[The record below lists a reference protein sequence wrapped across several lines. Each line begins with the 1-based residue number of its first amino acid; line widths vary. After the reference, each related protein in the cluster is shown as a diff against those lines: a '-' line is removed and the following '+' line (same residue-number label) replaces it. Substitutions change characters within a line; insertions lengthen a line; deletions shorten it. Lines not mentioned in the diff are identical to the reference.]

1 MLFLTR
7 LFGGTGDLERQFE
20 FVLNG
25 WINVSKFRRLEH
37 DKDPIAGDR
46 DGTCNMTIRNKPIK
60 KALHGLPWFTTVK
73 GGAYVLL
80 PGLRALRSLGN
91 ALSARITRIR
101 LCRAGSL
108 HMKLRVPAWRD
119 TLGKDAVAGLVL
131 GVESVPDGLAA
142 GLLAGV
148 NPLAGL
154 YAYLFGTI
162 GGSFFTGSAFMAV
175 QATGAM
181 AIVVADVPAVHSA
194 DDPARALFTLSVL
207 TGVVML
213 AAGLLRLGSVLRFV
227 SNAVMVGFI
236 SAVGVNIILG
246 QLANLTG
253 YKAEGA
259 NRVVRAINTL
269 VHPGELH
276 LQSLAI
282 GVVTVALILVLERTR
297 LGPLGLVL
305 AVIVASAGVAV
316 LGWHGVATVGE
327 LSKIPRALPLP
338 EVPMLRLVP
347 SLVIPAVSLA
357 FVGLI
362 QGAAISASF
371 PNPDGRYPD
380 ASRDFIGQGAAN
392 VIAGIF
398 RGMPVGG
405 SMSATSLNKSAGAR
419 SRIALMI
426 AGVVMAVVILAFA
439 GLVGHIAMPALAG
452 LLILVGFRTIKPDDL
467 RSVWK
472 TGTVQK
478 AVLATTFVLTMVIPL
493 QYAVLAGVGLSAIL
507 HVVRQSNQITIKR
520 WRLDPDGNLI
530 ETDPPAQLPANEVV
544 VLQPYG
550 SLFFAAAPVLE
561 SQLPAPAD
569 AGTGNSVVILRL
581 RGRTDLG
588 TTFMDVL
595 RRYAQTLTANGS
607 KLVIVSASERIQE
620 QLRVTGVTDLITS
633 ENIYTGDERV
643 GATLKRAYAD
653 ATAWIEH
660 NQHATGTDTR

>member
-1 MLFLTR
+1 
-7 LFGGTGDLERQFE
+7 
-20 FVLNG
+20 
-25 WINVSKFRRLEH
+25 
-37 DKDPIAGDR
+37 
-46 DGTCNMTIRNKPIK
+46 
-60 KALHGLPWFTTVK
+60 
-73 GGAYVLL
+73 
-80 PGLRALRSLGN
+80 
-91 ALSARITRIR
+91 
-101 LCRAGSL
+101 
-108 HMKLRVPAWRD
+108 MKLRIPVRRD
-119 TLGKDAVAGLVL
+119 TLRKDAVAGLVL

-162 GGSFFTGSAFMAV
+162 GGSLFTSSAFMAV

-213 AAGLLRLGSVLRFV
+213 AAGFLRLGSMLRFV

-246 QLANLTG
+246 QLASLTG

-259 NRVVRAINTL
+259 NRVVRAVNTL
-269 VHPGELH
+269 IHPGELH

-282 GVVTVALILVLERTR
+282 GVVTIALILVLERTR
-297 LGPLGLVL
+297 AGPLGLVL
-305 AVIVASAGVAV
+305 AVIVTSASVAV
-316 LGWHGVATVGE
+316 LGWAGVATVGE
-327 LSKIPRALPLP
+327 LSEIPRALPLP
-338 EVPMLRLVP
+338 EAPMLRLVP
-347 SLVIPAVSLA
+347 SLVVPAVSLA
-357 FVGLI
+357 FVGLV

-398 RGMPVGG
+398 RGMAVGG
-405 SMSATSLNKSAGAR
+405 SMSATSLNRAAGAR

-426 AGVVMAVVILAFA
+426 ASVVMAVVIVAFA

-452 LLILVGFRTIKPDDL
+452 LLMLVGYRTIKPDDL

-472 TGTVQK
+472 TGAVQK
-478 AVLATTFVLTMVIPL
+478 AVLATSFTLTMVIPL
-493 QYAVLAGVGLSAIL
+493 QYAVLAGVGLSVIL
-507 HVVRQSNQITIKR
+507 HVVRQSNQVTIKR

-530 ETDPPAQLPANEVV
+530 EADPPAQLPAGEVV
-544 VLQPYG
+544 ALQPYG
-550 SLFFAAAPVLE
+550 SLFFAGAPVLE
-561 SQLPAPAD
+561 SQLPTPA
-569 AGTGNSVVILRL
+569 ATSLNSVVILRL

-595 RRYAQTLTANGS
+595 RRYAEALTAASS

-620 QLRVTGVTDLITS
+620 QLRVTGVTDLIS
-633 ENIYTGDERV
+633 PQDIYAGDERV

-653 ATAWIEH
+653 ATSWIEH
-660 NQHATGTDTR
+660 NQPATGTDAR

>member
-1 MLFLTR
+1 
-7 LFGGTGDLERQFE
+7 
-20 FVLNG
+20 
-25 WINVSKFRRLEH
+25 
-37 DKDPIAGDR
+37 
-46 DGTCNMTIRNKPIK
+46 
-60 KALHGLPWFTTVK
+60 
-73 GGAYVLL
+73 
-80 PGLRALRSLGN
+80 
-91 ALSARITRIR
+91 
-101 LCRAGSL
+101 
-108 HMKLRVPAWRD
+108 MKLRIPARRD

-148 NPLAGL
+148 NPIAGL

-162 GGSFFTGSAFMAV
+162 GGSLFTSSAFMAV

-181 AIVVADVPAVHSA
+181 AIVIADVPAVHSA
-194 DDPARALFTLSVL
+194 TDPARALFTLSML

-213 AAGLLRLGSVLRFV
+213 AAGFLRLGSVLRFV

-253 YKAEGA
+253 YNSEGA
-259 NRVVRAINTL
+259 NRVVRSINTL

-316 LGWHGVATVGE
+316 LGWHGVATVSD

-405 SMSATSLNKSAGAR
+405 SMSATSLNKAAGAR

-452 LLILVGFRTIKPDDL
+452 LLMLVGYRTIKPDDL

-472 TGTVQK
+472 TGAVQK
-478 AVLATTFVLTMVIPL
+478 AVLATSFALTMVIPL
-493 QYAVLAGVGLSAIL
+493 QYAVLAGVGLSVIL

-530 ETDPPAQLPANEVV
+530 ETDPPAQLP
-544 VLQPYG
+544 
-550 SLFFAAAPVLE
+550 
-561 SQLPAPAD
+561 PARWSRSSPTGACSSPPRRCSSRSSRPRLMPPA
-569 AGTGNSVVILRL
+569 IR
-581 RGRTDLG
+581 
-588 TTFMDVL
+588 
-595 RRYAQTLTANGS
+595 
-607 KLVIVSASERIQE
+607 
-620 QLRVTGVTDLITS
+620 
-633 ENIYTGDERV
+633 
-643 GATLKRAYAD
+643 
-653 ATAWIEH
+653 W
-660 NQHATGTDTR
+660 

>member
-1 MLFLTR
+1 
-7 LFGGTGDLERQFE
+7 
-20 FVLNG
+20 
-25 WINVSKFRRLEH
+25 
-37 DKDPIAGDR
+37 
-46 DGTCNMTIRNKPIK
+46 
-60 KALHGLPWFTTVK
+60 
-73 GGAYVLL
+73 
-80 PGLRALRSLGN
+80 
-91 ALSARITRIR
+91 
-101 LCRAGSL
+101 
-108 HMKLRVPAWRD
+108 MKLRVPVRRD
-119 TLGKDAVAGLVL
+119 TLRKDAVAGLVL

-162 GGSFFTGSAFMAV
+162 GGSLFTSSAFMAV

-181 AIVVADVPAVHSA
+181 AIVIADVPAVHSA

-213 AAGLLRLGSVLRFV
+213 AAGFLRLGSVLRFV

-253 YKAEGA
+253 YKAAGA
-259 NRVVRAINTL
+259 NRVVRAVNT
-269 VHPGELH
+269 VIHPGELH

-297 LGPLGLVL
+297 AGPLGLVL
-305 AVIVASAGVAV
+305 AVIVTSAGVAI
-316 LGWHGVATVGE
+316 LGWSGVATVGE
-327 LSKIPRALPLP
+327 LSEIPRALPLP
-338 EVPMLRLVP
+338 EAPMLRLVP

-357 FVGLI
+357 FVGLV

-398 RGMPVGG
+398 RGMAVGG
-405 SMSATSLNKSAGAR
+405 SMSATSLNRAAGAR

-426 AGVVMAVVILAFA
+426 ASVVMAVVIIAFA

-452 LLILVGFRTIKPDDL
+452 LLMLVGFRTIKPDDL

-472 TGTVQK
+472 TGAVQK
-478 AVLATTFVLTMVIPL
+478 AVLATSFTLTMVIPL
-493 QYAVLAGVGLSAIL
+493 QYAVLAGVGLSVIL
-507 HVVRQSNQITIKR
+507 HVVRQSNQVTIKR

-530 ETDPPAQLPANEVV
+530 ETDPPARLPAGEVV
-544 VLQPYG
+544 ALQPYG

-561 SQLPAPAD
+561 SQLPAPA
-569 AGTGNSVVILRL
+569 ATSLNSVVILRL

-595 RRYAQTLTANGS
+595 RRYAEALTAASS

-620 QLRVTGVTDLITS
+620 QLRVTGVTDLIS
-633 ENIYTGDERV
+633 PQDIYAGDERV

-653 ATAWIEH
+653 ATSWIEH
-660 NQHATGTDTR
+660 NQPATGTDAR

>member
-20 FVLNG
+20 FVLKG
-25 WINVSKFRRLEH
+25 WINASKFQGLEH
-37 DKDPIAGDR
+37 DKDPIAGDH
-46 DGTCNMTIRNKPIK
+46 DGTYNMTVQHKPIK
-60 KALHGLPWFTTVK
+60 KTLHGLPRFTTVK
-73 GGAYVLL
+73 GGAYILL
-80 PGLRALRSLGN
+80 PALRALRSLGN

-108 HMKLRVPAWRD
+108 HMKLRIPARRD

-148 NPLAGL
+148 NPIAGL

-162 GGSFFTGSAFMAV
+162 GGSLFTSSAFMAV

-181 AIVVADVPAVHSA
+181 AIVIADVPAVHSA
-194 DDPARALFTLSVL
+194 TDPARALFTLSML

-213 AAGLLRLGSVLRFV
+213 AAGFLRLGSVLRFV

-520 WRLDPDGNLI
+520 WRLDLDGNLI
-530 ETDPPAQLPANEVV
+530 ETDPPAELPPARWSCSSPTGACSSPPRRCSNHSSRPR
-544 VLQPYG
+544 LTPPAIPWRSSG
-550 SLFFAAAPVLE
+550 CGDAPTSAPPSWTSCAATPKP
-561 SQLPAPAD
+561 SQLPAASSSSSRPAS
-569 AGTGNSVVILRL
+569 GSRNS
-581 RGRTDLG
+581 
-588 TTFMDVL
+588 
-595 RRYAQTLTANGS
+595 
-607 KLVIVSASERIQE
+607 SA
-620 QLRVTGVTDLITS
+620 
-633 ENIYTGDERV
+633 
-643 GATLKRAYAD
+643 
-653 ATAWIEH
+653 
-660 NQHATGTDTR
+660 

>member
-1 MLFLTR
+1 
-7 LFGGTGDLERQFE
+7 
-20 FVLNG
+20 
-25 WINVSKFRRLEH
+25 
-37 DKDPIAGDR
+37 
-46 DGTCNMTIRNKPIK
+46 
-60 KALHGLPWFTTVK
+60 
-73 GGAYVLL
+73 
-80 PGLRALRSLGN
+80 
-91 ALSARITRIR
+91 
-101 LCRAGSL
+101 
-108 HMKLRVPAWRD
+108 MKLRVPVRRD
-119 TLGKDAVAGLVL
+119 TLRKDAVAGLVL

-162 GGSFFTGSAFMAV
+162 GGSLFTSSAFMAV

-181 AIVVADVPAVHSA
+181 AIIIADVPAVHSA

-213 AAGLLRLGSVLRFV
+213 AAGFLRLGSMLRFV

-253 YKAEGA
+253 YKAAGA
-259 NRVVRAINTL
+259 NRVVRAVNT
-269 VHPGELH
+269 VIHPGQLH

-282 GVVTVALILVLERTR
+282 GIVTVALILVLERTR
-297 LGPLGLVL
+297 AGPLGLVL
-305 AVIVASAGVAV
+305 AVIVTSASVAV
-316 LGWHGVATVGE
+316 LGWAGVATVGE
-327 LSKIPRALPLP
+327 LSEIPRALPLP
-338 EVPMLRLVP
+338 EAPMLRLVP
-347 SLVIPAVSLA
+347 SLLIPAVSLA
-357 FVGLI
+357 FVGLV

-398 RGMPVGG
+398 RGMAVGG
-405 SMSATSLNKSAGAR
+405 SMSATSLNKAAGAR

-426 AGVVMAVVILAFA
+426 ASVVMAVVIIAFA

-452 LLILVGFRTIKPDDL
+452 LLMLVGFRTIKPDDL

-472 TGTVQK
+472 TGAVQK
-478 AVLATTFVLTMVIPL
+478 AVLATSFTLTMVIPL
-493 QYAVLAGVGLSAIL
+493 QYAVLAGVGLSVIL
-507 HVVRQSNQITIKR
+507 HVVRQSNQVTIKR

-530 ETDPPAQLPANEVV
+530 EADPPAQLPAGEVV
-544 VLQPYG
+544 ALQPYG

-561 SQLPAPAD
+561 SQLPAPA
-569 AGTGNSVVILRL
+569 ATSLNSVVILRL

-595 RRYAQTLTANGS
+595 RRYAEALTAAGS

-620 QLRVTGVTDLITS
+620 QLRVTGVTDLIS
-633 ENIYTGDERV
+633 PQDIYAGDERV

-653 ATAWIEH
+653 ATSWIEH
-660 NQHATGTDTR
+660 NQPATGTDAR